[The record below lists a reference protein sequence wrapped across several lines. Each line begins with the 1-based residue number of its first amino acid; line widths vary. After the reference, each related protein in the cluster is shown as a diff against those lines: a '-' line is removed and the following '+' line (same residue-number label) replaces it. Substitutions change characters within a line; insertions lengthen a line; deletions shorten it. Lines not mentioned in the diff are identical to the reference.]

1 MRGMA
6 RLPEWVKVTAAVRFR
21 VSGRDA
27 VECWIDQ
34 AGDRGVLLSN
44 GERFGIGHLRRG
56 NSDDTSYFE
65 KYDARAG
72 VRKTVRRK

>member
-1 MRGMA
+1 M
-6 RLPEWVKVTAAVRFR
+6 
-21 VSGRDA
+21 
-27 VECWIDQ
+27 
-34 AGDRGVLLSN
+34 LLSN